1 MTLSDIELAMLEQL
15 CYLDHNVTENL
26 DIEFNLNS
34 FNGKDGYIN
43 LKIKEILQVF
53 DEDKL
58 KNRKDWN
65 R

>member
-58 KNRKDWN
+58 KNRKD
-65 R
+65 